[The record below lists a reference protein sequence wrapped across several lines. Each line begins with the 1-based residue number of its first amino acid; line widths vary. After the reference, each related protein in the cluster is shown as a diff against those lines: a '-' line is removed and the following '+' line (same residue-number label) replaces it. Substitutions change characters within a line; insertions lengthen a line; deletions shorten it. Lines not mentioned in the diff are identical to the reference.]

1 MQILLSTDPEDHFNL
16 YIIYAGITSNVTT
29 GVYLELPE
37 QYTSNSTV
45 ITIVDKALESLNQ
58 PTLTEMLQNGITVGE
73 LRKLV
78 TYSHHLAHA

>member
-1 MQILLSTDPEDHFNL
+1 MAINKANVKVSVNSASRYVSEAVKGRELVSTDPEDHFNL

-45 ITIVDKALESLNQ
+45 IKIVDKALESF
-58 PTLTEMLQNGITVGE
+58 
-73 LRKLV
+73 
-78 TYSHHLAHA
+78 